1 MTVLD
6 NLRGE
11 VIAQSESLA
20 PLRQVTQPA
29 ELSSLPRAAEAEA
42 EAEKNNDDEGPGCL
56 DR

>member
-29 ELSSLPRAAEAEA
+29 ELSSLPRAAKAEA
-42 EAEKNNDDEGPGCL
+42 EENNDDEGPGCL